1 MSEIKFNR
9 NTTFIGRNGQ
19 FKQSG
24 ILINDVTSAIAMY
37 PITSKNAIG
46 RSCITIPKENL
57 LDVITSLC
65 IEFKKYNDEKK

>member
-1 MSEIKFNR
+1 MTEIKFKR

-24 ILINDVTSAIAMY
+24 LLVNDVTTSIALY
-37 PITSKNAIG
+37 PITSKDQTG

-57 LDVITSLC
+57 LEVITALC
-65 IEFKKYNDEKK
+65 IEFKKYNDEQK